1 MSVHRTYRAWSAE
14 DDAALQELLAAGV
27 GKSAIARRLGRPTSS
42 IRSRLVTLS
51 KHQPTRVK
59 PSAPAPKKPAPV
71 VVAAPIPTAGM
82 KRRRC
87 MCCGTEFNSAGPH
100 NRLCGRC
107 RAKSAEISPYTPHL

>member
-1 MSVHRTYRAWSAE
+1 MSVHRTYRPWCAE
-14 DDAALQELLAAGV
+14 DDAALQELLAEGV

-42 IRSRLVTLS
+42 IRSRLVTLG
-51 KHQPTRVK
+51 KPLPTRVQ
-59 PSAPAPKKPAPV
+59 PPQAIKKPAPV
-71 VVAAPIPTAGM
+71 VVAAPTPPAGM

>member
-1 MSVHRTYRAWSAE
+1 MSVHRTYRPWSAE
-14 DDAALQELLAAGV
+14 DDAALQELLEAGV

-59 PSAPAPKKPAPV
+59 PAPAPKKPAP

>member
-1 MSVHRTYRAWSAE
+1 MSVHRTYRPWSAE

-51 KHQPTRVK
+51 GHHPHAR
-59 PSAPAPKKPAPV
+59 PAPAPAIKKPAAPV
-71 VVAAPIPTAGM
+71 VVAAPTPQGM